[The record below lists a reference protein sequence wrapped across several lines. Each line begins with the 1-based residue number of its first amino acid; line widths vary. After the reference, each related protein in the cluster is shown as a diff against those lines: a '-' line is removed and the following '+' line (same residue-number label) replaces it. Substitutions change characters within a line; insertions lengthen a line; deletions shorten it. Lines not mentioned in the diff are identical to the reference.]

1 MLLTTDTDAAVLGR
15 GDKPRRKCELRRAG
29 SLRISTPIYLIDR
42 QVQIC
47 LKCPKITENHKIEQ
61 KEKNPM
67 SIDNGTTL
75 TRRRFLT
82 SGVITASALALPYYV
97 PASALGR
104 GGAISPSERIV
115 MGGIGIG
122 GRGSYDLGW
131 MLNEPDVQ
139 WIAVCDVLK
148 SRRQAAKNTVD
159 SKYGN
164 KDCAV
169 YGDLRQFL
177 AERADVDAVLIA
189 TGDRWHALASIMA
202 MRAGKDVYCEKP
214 ACLTMTQGKMVVE
227 TARRY
232 GRIYQTGAQR
242 LSEGNHVFAIEMARS
257 GRLGQIHT
265 AYADI
270 RWRDGMRHDW
280 LPAEPEPSKDELDWD
295 IWLGPCPWRPY
306 NSDYVNGGWYHFY
319 DFATDVAM
327 WGAHS
332 VAQALA
338 GLDMKDVFFIEFE
351 YAGPDETMVTRLS
364 NGVKLVLFR
373 VSGSVW
379 EPCKYWHGAC
389 GERFDGP
396 EGWVAA
402 ADGYSSPDV
411 SSPALLREYKKVLA
425 DYTNRTQR
433 KLNHVRD
440 FFDCIRSRQPT
451 VANPDVMY
459 QSMNICLAAD
469 ICEQLKR
476 NLKFDLSKA
485 EFVGDPEANR
495 MRSRAIRAPYIV

>member
-1 MLLTTDTDAAVLGR
+1 
-15 GDKPRRKCELRRAG
+15 
-29 SLRISTPIYLIDR
+29 
-42 QVQIC
+42 
-47 LKCPKITENHKIEQ
+47 
-61 KEKNPM
+61 M
-67 SIDNGTTL
+67 SFDNSTTL

-82 SGVITASALALPYYV
+82 RGVMAASAVALPYYV
-97 PASALGR
+97 PVSALGR
-104 GGAISPSERIV
+104 GGTVAPSERIV
-115 MGGIGIG
+115 MGGIGMG
-122 GRGSYDLGW
+122 GRGSSDLGW

-139 WIAVCDVLK
+139 WVAVCDVLK
-148 SRRQAAKNTVD
+148 SRRQAAKNIVD

-169 YGDLRQFL
+169 YGDMRQLL
-177 AERADVDAVLIA
+177 AERTDVDAVLIA

-214 ACLTMTQGKMVVE
+214 ACLTMVQGQMVVE

-265 AYADI
+265 VYADI
-270 RWRDGMRHDW
+270 RWRDGLRHDW
-280 LPAEPEPSKDELDWD
+280 LPAEPEPSKNELDWD
-295 IWLGPCPWRPY
+295 IWLGACPWRPY
-306 NSDYVNGGWYHFY
+306 NAGYVNGGGWYHFY

-338 GLDMKDVFFIEFE
+338 GLDMSDVFSIEFE
-351 YAGPDETMVTRLS
+351 YAGPDQTMVTRLS
-364 NGVKLVLFR
+364 SGVKLVLFR

-379 EPCKYWHGAC
+379 EPCEYWYGAC

-402 ADGYSSPDV
+402 ADGYGSPDV
-411 SSPALLREYKKVLA
+411 SSPSLLREYKKVLA
-425 DYTNRTQR
+425 EYTDRTQR
-433 KLNHVRD
+433 PMNHVRD
-440 FFDCIRSRQPT
+440 FFDCIRSRQLT
-451 VANPDVMY
+451 VAHPEVMY
-459 QSMNICLAAD
+459 RSMNICLAAD
-469 ICEQLKR
+469 ICERLKR
-476 NLKFDLSKA
+476 NLKFDLRNA

-495 MRSRAIRAPYIV
+495 MRSRAMRAPYMI